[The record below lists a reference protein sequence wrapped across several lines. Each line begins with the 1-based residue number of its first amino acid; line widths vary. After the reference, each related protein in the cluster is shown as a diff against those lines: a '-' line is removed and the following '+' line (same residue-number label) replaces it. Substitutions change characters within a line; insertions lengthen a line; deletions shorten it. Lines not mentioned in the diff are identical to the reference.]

1 MAGRNDTTN
10 TKGQNDRKR
19 TVMIIALFA
28 LFLLVAVFALP
39 SIVWRT
45 GTVQPTREQ
54 IISRLAVKGIT
65 AVGEPTVTKI
75 TAVDD
80 ELKGTKP
87 VIYKNAEDGQ
97 YEVKWQTLLVIYD
110 YERDEVVN
118 MLSITPV
125 QIG

>member
-1 MAGRNDTTN
+1 MAGRNDTN
-10 TKGQNDRKR
+10 TKGPDAKKR
-19 TVMIIALFA
+19 TVVIIALFA
-28 LFLLVAVFALP
+28 LFLLVVVFALP
-39 SIVWRT
+39 SIVWQT
-45 GTVQPTREQ
+45 GAVQPSREQ
-54 IISRLAVKGIT
+54 IISRLAGKGIA
-65 AVGEPTVTKI
+65 AVGEPIITKI
-75 TAVDD
+75 AAVD

-87 VIYKNAEDGQ
+87 VIYKNAMDGQ